1 METSFLTDA
10 TFNNTVATAEPV
22 NSLSSN
28 SLIENIQGTLSQIL
42 DNLYQSINN
51 IGVQVSQ
58 ILNEGLNAETDTK
71 IAQVIGGIDPMIDQT
86 LEQVNHL
93 IDSQFSIS
101 SEGVLDLLTGEMI
114 VPNLFGEAT
123 VITGIDQPL
132 LEMTLSDPMMAMSQ
146 PLLGEMVSLTSEI
159 ATHNPLLQ
167 DTVNNPLMG
176 TIEPLVNGVVNDSS
190 LSIF

>member
-1 METSFLTDA
+1 METSFLTDV
-10 TFNNTVATAEPV
+10 TFNNTVATAEPF

-28 SLIENIQGTLSQIL
+28 SFIENIQGTLSKIL

-71 IAQVIGGIDPMIDQT
+71 IDQVIGGIDPMIDQT

-93 IDSQFSIS
+93 INSQFSIS

-132 LEMTLSDPMMAMSQ
+132 LEMSLSDPMAMSQ
-146 PLLGEMVSLTSEI
+146 PLLGEMVGVPSEM

-167 DTVNNPLMG
+167 DTANNPLMG
-176 TIEPLVNGVVNDSS
+176 TIEPLVHGVVNDSS